1 MHHGTAGTVGAM
13 RGSQIDFLRALKLGG
28 RALPPP
34 WDAGRPELGVGPGVM
49 VLHAAPYGLV
59 VHMSD
64 PQFEMDESRLK
75 MVVHDFSGHPG
86 QIRLSRELARLGHT
100 VQHQFCESFT
110 TGQGATAW
118 VDGDPESFSV
128 KGISL
133 GAEFD
138 RYSPLRRL
146 FQEFR
151 YGWLAIRAAASYR
164 PDIAIYSNMPLVPLV
179 MVSVALKARRIPF
192 VLWWQDIYSDAIG
205 THARAR
211 LGRLG
216 GVVAWLVDRAEC
228 GCARR
233 AAAIVPIT
241 DAFLDRLEDWGIGR
255 DKATVIP
262 NWGAL
267 DEVVPRPRSN
277 PWSAAHGLDAES
289 VVMYA
294 GTLGLKHDPSVIA
307 ELLRCTPADCRV
319 VVVSQGLGRQWLEET
334 CCSNPRL
341 LLLDYQPYEQLSDML
356 ASADVLVAI
365 LEEDASRY
373 SVPSKVLNYLCAGR
387 PVLAIMPLENA
398 VAQMV
403 ASNEA
408 GIVVSPGDNSHLANA
423 IDLLLTDQL
432 LRARM
437 AENARN
443 YAQNVFG
450 MNGIAN
456 SFEHVINRVVAS
468 GSVEPTNR

>member
-1 MHHGTAGTVGAM
+1 MVG
-13 RGSQIDFLRALKLGG
+13 
-28 RALPPP
+28 
-34 WDAGRPELGVGPGVM
+34 
-49 VLHAAPYGLV
+49 
-59 VHMSD
+59 
-64 PQFEMDESRLK
+64 PQFEVDEPRFK
-75 MVVHDFSGHPG
+75 IVVHDFSGHPG
-86 QIRLSRELARLGHT
+86 QIRLSRELARLGHV
-100 VQHQFCESFT
+100 VQHQYCESFT

-138 RYSPLRRL
+138 RYSPLSRL
-146 FQEFR
+146 LQEFR
-151 YGWLAIRAAASYR
+151 YGWLAIRAAVSFR
-164 PDIAIYSNMPLVPLV
+164 PDVAIYSNMPLVPLV

-192 VLWWQDIYSDAIG
+192 VLWWQDVYSDAIG

-241 DAFLDRLEDWGIGR
+241 DAFVDRLVDWGIEQE
-255 DKATVIP
+255 KATVIP

-277 PWSAAHGLDAES
+277 SWSAAHGLDAER

-307 ELLRCTPADCRV
+307 ELLRCTPPDCRV

-334 CCSNPRL
+334 CGANPRL
-341 LLLDYQPYEQLSDML
+341 LLLDYQPYEQLPDML

-387 PVLAIMPLENA
+387 PVLAIMPSDNA
-398 VAQMV
+398 VAQV
-403 ASNEA
+403 VTSNEA
-408 GIVVSPGDNSHLANA
+408 GIVVAPGDYAHVANA
-423 IDLLLTDQL
+423 IDMLLSDEQL
-432 LRARM
+432 RTRM
-437 AENARN
+437 AENARS
-443 YAQNVFG
+443 YAQEVFD
-450 MNGIAN
+450 MNEIAK
-456 SFEHVINRVVAS
+456 SFARVINRAAAA
-468 GSVEPTNR
+468 GSVERTDR